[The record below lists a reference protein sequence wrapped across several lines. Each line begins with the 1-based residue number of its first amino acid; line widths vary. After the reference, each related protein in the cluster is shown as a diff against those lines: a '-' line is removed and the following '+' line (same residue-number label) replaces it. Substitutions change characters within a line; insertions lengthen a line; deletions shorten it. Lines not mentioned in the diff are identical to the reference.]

1 LKLHNTSPG
10 GVPPTIGRYRVV
22 DRIGH
27 GAMGDVYAAIDENL
41 GRRVAIRVMRPDQK
55 AEVTAQVTHPN
66 VVTVFDRGEDQGR
79 PYVVMEL
86 LEGAP
91 LAEYLRRPETQTLNA
106 KIGLMLQICDGL
118 QAAHDRGV
126 VHGHV
131 KPGHVLVQQNGGVK
145 LLDLGLPWSRGAA
158 PYAPPEQVNGARADH
173 RSDIFSAAAVFHFIV
188 TGRPP
193 LAPGVAGA
201 EVPDALARVL
211 ARALD
216 ERPDRRHQNVA
227 HLRAEIDQVRLA
239 QQGDRYRVVRA
250 ALDRYKQIEELI
262 DQRRALGRRLGLDA
276 VERECGQRSAQLASA
291 FPEFARAG
299 NDSGIIVMMDPARAT
314 AALALLQTWHNEVL
328 AEVAVLRAA
337 NGGRR

>member
-1 LKLHNTSPG
+1 MHSTSPG
-10 GVPPTIGRYRVV
+10 GVPPTIGRYKVV
-22 DRIGH
+22 ERIGH
-27 GAMGDVYAAIDENL
+27 GAMGDVYAAVDENI
-41 GRRVAIRVMRPDQK
+41 GRRVAIRVLPAGQNP
-55 AEVTAQVTHPN
+55 EVKGQVTHPN
-66 VVTVFDRGEDQGR
+66 VVTVFDRGDHQGR

-91 LAEYLRRPETQTLNA
+91 LTDYLRQPETQTLNA

-145 LLDLGLPWSRGAA
+145 LLDLGLPWSGGSAA
-158 PYAPPEQVNGARADH
+158 YVSPEQVKGWPADH
-173 RSDIFSAAAVFHFIV
+173 RSDIFSAAAVFHFLL

-193 LAPGVAGA
+193 AAPGVAGA
-201 EVPDALARVL
+201 EVPGALSRVL
-211 ARALD
+211 AKALD
-216 ERPDRRHQNVA
+216 ERPDRRHQSVA
-227 HLRAEIDQVRLA
+227 HLRAEIDQIRHA

-250 ALDRYKQIEELI
+250 ALDRYRQIEELI
-262 DQRRALGRRLGLDA
+262 DQRRALGRRLGLA
-276 VERECGQRSAQLASA
+276 EIERECNQKSAQLASA

-299 NDSGIIVMMDPARAT
+299 NDSGVIVMLDPARAT

-328 AEVAVLRAA
+328 AEVSVLKAA
-337 NGGRR
+337 SGDRR